1 MGQEGKLFLQKKNS
15 FVLKVACFQ
24 IILWMVAPGDKAHFH
39 PTFLKELEAGK
50 QDTTS
55 KKPAET
61 RQKEILEN
69 CSPALL
75 KLIAENA
82 KAWLANGS
90 VAMVTLA
97 VLKTG
102 ILSRNLANCT

>member
-1 MGQEGKLFLQKKNS
+1 
-15 FVLKVACFQ
+15 
-24 IILWMVAPGDKAHFH
+24 MVAPGDKAHFH
-39 PTFLKELEAGK
+39 PTFLKELEEGK

-55 KKPAET
+55 KKPVET

-75 KLIAENA
+75 KLIAEDA
-82 KAWLANGS
+82 KTWLANGS

-102 ILSRNLANCT
+102 SL